1 MTRMIKKEYGYVLI
15 DGITIL
21 LESDIISM
29 RAKYVPLIVLGMMIL
44 MTVIFVD
51 TKLDQIHPTLLWRL
65 SSHVVLDIVNGQ
77 EIETKKVRVG
87 DIDMAYRIF
96 GNGKPILLI
105 NGFSAPLDFWD
116 PILLANLASN
126 HTVIV
131 FDNRGI
137 GNTTSGIKKFSI
149 SQFANDTVGLLDALN
164 VSKADVVGWSMGGM
178 IAQKL
183 TLLHPEKVDKL
194 IIHASSCGG
203 KQSVLPSEE
212 VLMAAVTIS
221 NNPVDRIQKILPLL
235 FPEMWR
241 MQNPNYLEKL
251 PKTAEVI
258 PSETLDLQTEA
269 ILNWEGVCDKLNII
283 TQPTLVVVG
292 TDDVFTPP
300 SNSLLIAEKING
312 SRLVQ
317 IPGGGHGVMFQYPE
331 TLSRILQTF
340 LLS

>member
-1 MTRMIKKEYGYVLI
+1 MRSKNIPL
-15 DGITIL
+15 IL
-21 LESDIISM
+21 LGVM
-29 RAKYVPLIVLGMMIL
+29 IVT
-44 MTVIFVD
+44 TVILISVS
-51 TKLDQIHPTLLWRL
+51 TQLDQIYPTGLTWGL
-65 SSHVVLDIVNGQ
+65 SSPTTLDIVNSKD
-77 EIETKKVRVG
+77 IETKKIHVG
-87 DIDMAYRIF
+87 DIDIAYKMF
-96 GNGKPILLI
+96 GNGKPVLLI

-149 SQFANDTVGLLDALN
+149 SQFANDTAGLLDALN
-164 VSKADVVGWSMGGM
+164 VSKADVIGWSMGGM
-178 IAQKL
+178 IAQEL
-183 TLLHPEKVDKL
+183 TLMHPEKVDKL
-194 IIHASSCGG
+194 VIHASSCGG
-203 KQSVLPSEE
+203 KQSVLPSQE
-212 VLMAAVTIS
+212 VIMAAVTIS
-221 NNPVDRIQKILPLL
+221 SNSVERIQKILPLL
-235 FPEMWR
+235 FPEIWR

-251 PKTAEVI
+251 PRTTEVI

-292 TDDVFTPP
+292 TDDFFTPS

-331 TLSRILQTF
+331 TFNSILKTF

>member
-1 MTRMIKKEYGYVLI
+1 
-15 DGITIL
+15 
-21 LESDIISM
+21 M
-29 RAKYVPLIVLGMMIL
+29 RAKNVTLIVIGMMIVT
-44 MTVIFVD
+44 TVIFVH
-51 TKLDQIHPTLLWRL
+51 TRLDQLYPMALTWELF
-65 SSHVVLDIVNGQ
+65 SHAVLDIVNGQ
-77 EIETKKVRVG
+77 EMETKKIRVG
-87 DIDMAYRIF
+87 DIDIAYRMF
-96 GNGKPILLI
+96 GNSNGKPILLI

-137 GNTTSGIKKFSI
+137 GNTTSGIQKFSI
-149 SQFANDTVGLLDALN
+149 SQFANDTAGLLDALN
-164 VSKADVVGWSMGGM
+164 VSKVDVIGWSMGGM
-178 IAQKL
+178 IAQEL
-183 TLLHPEKVDKL
+183 TLMHPDKVDKL
-194 IIHASSCGG
+194 VVHASSCGG
-203 KQSVLPSEE
+203 KESVLPSQE
-212 VLMAAVTIS
+212 VIMAAVTIS

-235 FPEMWR
+235 FPEVWR
-241 MQNPNYLEKL
+241 MQNPNYLETL
-251 PKTAEVI
+251 PKTTEVI

-292 TDDVFTPP
+292 TDDVFTPS

-317 IPGGGHGVMFQYPE
+317 IPAGGHGVMFQYPE
-331 TLSRILQTF
+331 TFNSILQTF

>member
-1 MTRMIKKEYGYVLI
+1 
-15 DGITIL
+15 
-21 LESDIISM
+21 M
-29 RAKYVPLIVLGMMIL
+29 RAKNIPLILLGVMIVT
-44 MTVIFVD
+44 TVILISVS
-51 TKLDQIHPTLLWRL
+51 TQLDQIYPTGLTWGL
-65 SSHVVLDIVNGQ
+65 SSPTTLDIVNSKD
-77 EIETKKVRVG
+77 IETKKIHVG
-87 DIDMAYRIF
+87 DIDIAYKMF
-96 GNGKPILLI
+96 GNGKPVLLI

-149 SQFANDTVGLLDALN
+149 SQFANDTAGLLDALN
-164 VSKADVVGWSMGGM
+164 VSKADVIGWSMGGM
-178 IAQKL
+178 IAQEL
-183 TLLHPEKVDKL
+183 TLMHPEKVDKL
-194 IIHASSCGG
+194 VIHASSCGG
-203 KQSVLPSEE
+203 KQSVLPSQE
-212 VLMAAVTIS
+212 VIMAAVTIS
-221 NNPVDRIQKILPLL
+221 SNSVERIQKILPLL
-235 FPEMWR
+235 FPEIWR

-251 PKTAEVI
+251 PRTTEVI

-292 TDDVFTPP
+292 TDDFFTPS

-331 TLSRILQTF
+331 TFNSILQTF

>member
-1 MTRMIKKEYGYVLI
+1 
-15 DGITIL
+15 
-21 LESDIISM
+21 M
-29 RAKYVPLIVLGMMIL
+29 RAKNIPLILLGVMIVT
-44 MTVIFVD
+44 TVILISVS
-51 TKLDQIHPTLLWRL
+51 TQLDQIYPTGLTWGL
-65 SSHVVLDIVNGQ
+65 SSPTTLDIVNSKD
-77 EIETKKVRVG
+77 IETKKIHVG
-87 DIDMAYRIF
+87 DIDIAYKMF
-96 GNGKPILLI
+96 GNGKPVLLI

-149 SQFANDTVGLLDALN
+149 SQFANDTAGLLDALN
-164 VSKADVVGWSMGGM
+164 VSKADVIGWSMGGM
-178 IAQKL
+178 IAQEL
-183 TLLHPEKVDKL
+183 TLIHPEKVDKL
-194 IIHASSCGG
+194 VIHASSCGG
-203 KQSVLPSEE
+203 KQSVLPSQE
-212 VLMAAVTIS
+212 VIMAAVTIS
-221 NNPVDRIQKILPLL
+221 SNSVERIQKILPLL
-235 FPEMWR
+235 FPEIWR

-251 PKTAEVI
+251 PRTMEVI

-292 TDDVFTPP
+292 TDDFFTPS

-331 TLSRILQTF
+331 TFNSILQTF

>member
-1 MTRMIKKEYGYVLI
+1 
-15 DGITIL
+15 
-21 LESDIISM
+21 M
-29 RAKYVPLIVLGMMIL
+29 RAKNIPLILLGVMIVT
-44 MTVIFVD
+44 TVILISVS
-51 TKLDQIHPTLLWRL
+51 TQLDQIYPTGLTWGL
-65 SSHVVLDIVNGQ
+65 SSPTTLDIVNSKD
-77 EIETKKVRVG
+77 IETRKIHVG
-87 DIDMAYRIF
+87 DIDIAYKMF
-96 GNGKPILLI
+96 GNGKPVLLI

-149 SQFANDTVGLLDALN
+149 SQFANDTAGLLDALN
-164 VSKADVVGWSMGGM
+164 VSKADVIGWSMGGM
-178 IAQKL
+178 IAQEL
-183 TLLHPEKVDKL
+183 TLMHPEKVDKL
-194 IIHASSCGG
+194 VIHASSCGG
-203 KQSVLPSEE
+203 KQSVLPSQE
-212 VLMAAVTIS
+212 VIMAAVTIS
-221 NNPVDRIQKILPLL
+221 SNSVERIQKILPLL
-235 FPEMWR
+235 FPEIWR

-251 PKTAEVI
+251 PRTTEVI

-292 TDDVFTPP
+292 TDDFFTPS

-331 TLSRILQTF
+331 TFNSILKTF

>member
-1 MTRMIKKEYGYVLI
+1 
-15 DGITIL
+15 
-21 LESDIISM
+21 M
-29 RAKYVPLIVLGMMIL
+29 RAKNIPLILLGVMIVT
-44 MTVIFVD
+44 TVILISVS
-51 TKLDQIHPTLLWRL
+51 TQLDQIYPTGLIWGL
-65 SSHVVLDIVNGQ
+65 SSPTTLDIVNSKD
-77 EIETKKVRVG
+77 IETKKIHVG
-87 DIDMAYRIF
+87 DIDIAYKMF
-96 GNGKPILLI
+96 GNGKPVLLI
-105 NGFSAPLDFWD
+105 NGFSAPLDFWN
-116 PILLANLASN
+116 PILLANLTSN

-149 SQFANDTVGLLDALN
+149 SQFANDTAGLLDALN
-164 VSKADVVGWSMGGM
+164 VSKADVIGWSMGGM
-178 IAQKL
+178 IAQEL
-183 TLLHPEKVDKL
+183 TLMHPEKVDKL
-194 IIHASSCGG
+194 VIHASSCGG
-203 KQSVLPSEE
+203 KQSVLPSQE
-212 VLMAAVTIS
+212 VIMAAVTIS
-221 NNPVDRIQKILPLL
+221 SNSVERIQKILPLL
-235 FPEMWR
+235 FPEIWR

-251 PKTAEVI
+251 PRTTEVI

-292 TDDVFTPP
+292 TDDFFTPS

-331 TLSRILQTF
+331 TFNSILKTF

>member
-1 MTRMIKKEYGYVLI
+1 
-15 DGITIL
+15 
-21 LESDIISM
+21 M
-29 RAKYVPLIVLGMMIL
+29 RAKNIPLILLGVMIVT
-44 MTVIFVD
+44 TVILISVS
-51 TKLDQIHPTLLWRL
+51 TQLDQISPTGLTWGL
-65 SSHVVLDIVNGQ
+65 SSPAMLDIVNSKD
-77 EIETKKVRVG
+77 IETKKIHIG
-87 DIDMAYRIF
+87 DIDIAYKMF
-96 GNGKPILLI
+96 GNGKPVLLI

-149 SQFANDTVGLLDALN
+149 SQFANDTAGLLDALN
-164 VSKADVVGWSMGGM
+164 VSKADVIGWSMGGM
-178 IAQKL
+178 IAQEL
-183 TLLHPEKVDKL
+183 TLMHPEKVDKL
-194 IIHASSCGG
+194 VIHASSCGG
-203 KQSVLPSEE
+203 KQSVLPSQE
-212 VLMAAVTIS
+212 VIMAAVTIS
-221 NNPVDRIQKILPLL
+221 SNSVERIQKILPLL
-235 FPEMWR
+235 FPEIWR

-251 PKTAEVI
+251 PRTTEVI

-292 TDDVFTPP
+292 TDDFFTSS

-331 TLSRILQTF
+331 TFNSILQTF

>member
-1 MTRMIKKEYGYVLI
+1 
-15 DGITIL
+15 
-21 LESDIISM
+21 M
-29 RAKYVPLIVLGMMIL
+29 RAKNIPLILLGVMIVT
-44 MTVIFVD
+44 TVILISVS
-51 TKLDQIHPTLLWRL
+51 TQLDQIYPTGLTWGL
-65 SSHVVLDIVNGQ
+65 SSPTTLDIVNSKD
-77 EIETKKVRVG
+77 IETKKIHVG
-87 DIDMAYRIF
+87 DIDIAYKMF
-96 GNGKPILLI
+96 GNGKPVLLI

-149 SQFANDTVGLLDALN
+149 SQFANDTAGLLDALN
-164 VSKADVVGWSMGGM
+164 VSKADVIGWSMGGM
-178 IAQKL
+178 IAQEL
-183 TLLHPEKVDKL
+183 TLMHPEKVDKL
-194 IIHASSCGG
+194 VIHASSCGG
-203 KQSVLPSEE
+203 KQSVLPSQE
-212 VLMAAVTIS
+212 VIMAAVTIS
-221 NNPVDRIQKILPLL
+221 SNSVERIQKILPLL
-235 FPEMWR
+235 FPEIWR

-251 PKTAEVI
+251 PRTTEVI

-292 TDDVFTPP
+292 TDDFFAPS

-331 TLSRILQTF
+331 TFNSILKTF

>member
-1 MTRMIKKEYGYVLI
+1 
-15 DGITIL
+15 
-21 LESDIISM
+21 M
-29 RAKYVPLIVLGMMIL
+29 RAKNIPLILLGVMIVT
-44 MTVIFVD
+44 TVILISVS
-51 TKLDQIHPTLLWRL
+51 TQLDQIYPTGLTWGL
-65 SSHVVLDIVNGQ
+65 SSPTTLDIVNSKD
-77 EIETKKVRVG
+77 IETKKIHVG
-87 DIDMAYRIF
+87 DIDIAYKMF
-96 GNGKPILLI
+96 GNGKPVLLI

-149 SQFANDTVGLLDALN
+149 SQFANDTAGLLDALN
-164 VSKADVVGWSMGGM
+164 VSKADVIGWSMGGM
-178 IAQKL
+178 IAQEL
-183 TLLHPEKVDKL
+183 TLMHPEKVDKL
-194 IIHASSCGG
+194 VIHASSCGG
-203 KQSVLPSEE
+203 KQSVLPSQE
-212 VLMAAVTIS
+212 VIMAAVTIS
-221 NNPVDRIQKILPLL
+221 SNSVERIQKILPLL
-235 FPEMWR
+235 FPEIWR

-251 PKTAEVI
+251 PRTTEVI

-292 TDDVFTPP
+292 TDDFFTPS

-331 TLSRILQTF
+331 TFNSILKTF

>member
-1 MTRMIKKEYGYVLI
+1 
-15 DGITIL
+15 
-21 LESDIISM
+21 M
-29 RAKYVPLIVLGMMIL
+29 RAKNIPLILLGVMIVT
-44 MTVIFVD
+44 TVILISVS
-51 TKLDQIHPTLLWRL
+51 TQLDQIYPTGLTWGL
-65 SSHVVLDIVNGQ
+65 SSPTTLDIVNSKD
-77 EIETKKVRVG
+77 IETKKIHVG
-87 DIDMAYRIF
+87 DIDIAYKMF
-96 GNGKPILLI
+96 GNGKPVLLI

-149 SQFANDTVGLLDALN
+149 SQFANDTAGLLDALN
-164 VSKADVVGWSMGGM
+164 VSKADVIGWSMGGM
-178 IAQKL
+178 IAQEL
-183 TLLHPEKVDKL
+183 TLMHPEKVDKL
-194 IIHASSCGG
+194 VVHASSCGG
-203 KQSVLPSEE
+203 KQSVLPSQE
-212 VLMAAVTIS
+212 VIMAAVTIS
-221 NNPVDRIQKILPLL
+221 SNSVERIQKILPLL
-235 FPEMWR
+235 FPEIWR

-251 PKTAEVI
+251 PRTTEVI

-292 TDDVFTPP
+292 TDDFFTPS

-331 TLSRILQTF
+331 TFNSILQTF

>member
-1 MTRMIKKEYGYVLI
+1 
-15 DGITIL
+15 
-21 LESDIISM
+21 M
-29 RAKYVPLIVLGMMIL
+29 RAKNIPLILLGVMIVTTIIL
-44 MTVIFVD
+44 ISVSTQ
-51 TKLDQIHPTLLWRL
+51 LDQIYPTGLTWGL
-65 SSHVVLDIVNGQ
+65 SSPTTLDIVNSKDI
-77 EIETKKVRVG
+77 EIKKIHVG
-87 DIDMAYRIF
+87 DIDIAYKMF
-96 GNGKPILLI
+96 GNGKPVLLI

-149 SQFANDTVGLLDALN
+149 SQFANDTAGLLDALN
-164 VSKADVVGWSMGGM
+164 VSKADVIGWSMGGM
-178 IAQKL
+178 IAQEL
-183 TLLHPEKVDKL
+183 TLMHPEKVDKL
-194 IIHASSCGG
+194 VIHASSCGG
-203 KQSVLPSEE
+203 KQSVLPSQE
-212 VLMAAVTIS
+212 VIMAAVTIS
-221 NNPVDRIQKILPLL
+221 SNSVERIQKILPLL
-235 FPEMWR
+235 FPEIWR

-251 PKTAEVI
+251 PRTTEVI

-292 TDDVFTPP
+292 TDDFFTPS

-331 TLSRILQTF
+331 TFNSILQTF

>member
-1 MTRMIKKEYGYVLI
+1 
-15 DGITIL
+15 
-21 LESDIISM
+21 M
-29 RAKYVPLIVLGMMIL
+29 RAKNKPLIVLGAIIVI
-44 MTVIFVD
+44 TVIFVSVH
-51 TKLDQIHPTLLWRL
+51 TRLDQLYPMALTWGL
-65 SSHVVLDIVNGQ
+65 SSPAIPDIVNGQ
-77 EIETKKVRVG
+77 EIETKKIRVG
-87 DIDMAYRIF
+87 DIDIAYRMF
-96 GNGKPILLI
+96 GNGNGKPILLI

-116 PILLANLASN
+116 TILLANLASN

-149 SQFANDTVGLLDALN
+149 SQFANDTAGLLDALN
-164 VSKADVVGWSMGGM
+164 VSKADVIGWSMGGM
-178 IAQKL
+178 IAQEL
-183 TLLHPEKVDKL
+183 TLMHPDKVDKL
-194 IIHASSCGG
+194 IVHASSCGG
-203 KQSVLPSEE
+203 KESILPSQE
-212 VLMAAVTIS
+212 VIMAAVTIS
-221 NNPVDRIQKILPLL
+221 SNSVERIQKILPLL
-235 FPEMWR
+235 FPEVWR
-241 MQNPNYLEKL
+241 MQNPNYLETL
-251 PKTAEVI
+251 PKTTEVI

-292 TDDVFTPP
+292 TDDVFTPS

-331 TLSRILQTF
+331 TFNSILQTF

>member
-1 MTRMIKKEYGYVLI
+1 
-15 DGITIL
+15 
-21 LESDIISM
+21 M
-29 RAKYVPLIVLGMMIL
+29 RAKNIPLILLGVMIVT
-44 MTVIFVD
+44 TVILISVS
-51 TKLDQIHPTLLWRL
+51 TQLDQIYPTGLTWGL
-65 SSHVVLDIVNGQ
+65 SSPTMLDIVNSKD
-77 EIETKKVRVG
+77 IETKKIHVG
-87 DIDMAYRIF
+87 DIDIAYKMF
-96 GNGKPILLI
+96 GNGKPVLLI

-149 SQFANDTVGLLDALN
+149 SQFANDTAGLLDALN
-164 VSKADVVGWSMGGM
+164 VSKADVIGWSMGGM
-178 IAQKL
+178 IAQEL
-183 TLLHPEKVDKL
+183 TLMHPEKVDKL
-194 IIHASSCGG
+194 VIHASSCGG
-203 KQSVLPSEE
+203 KQSVLPSQE
-212 VLMAAVTIS
+212 VIMAAVTIS
-221 NNPVDRIQKILPLL
+221 SNSVERIQKILPLL
-235 FPEMWR
+235 FPEIWR

-251 PKTAEVI
+251 PRTTEVI

-292 TDDVFTPP
+292 TDDFFTPS

-331 TLSRILQTF
+331 TFNSILQTF

>member
-1 MTRMIKKEYGYVLI
+1 MQNNIPL
-15 DGITIL
+15 IL
-21 LESDIISM
+21 LGVM
-29 RAKYVPLIVLGMMIL
+29 IVT
-44 MTVIFVD
+44 TVILISVS
-51 TKLDQIHPTLLWRL
+51 TQLDQIYPTGLTWGL
-65 SSHVVLDIVNGQ
+65 SSPTMLDIVNSKD
-77 EIETKKVRVG
+77 IETKKIHVG
-87 DIDMAYRIF
+87 DIDIAYKMF
-96 GNGKPILLI
+96 GNGKPVLLI

-116 PILLANLASN
+116 PILLAKLASN

-149 SQFANDTVGLLDALN
+149 SQFANDTAGLLDALN
-164 VSKADVVGWSMGGM
+164 VSKADVIGWSMGGM
-178 IAQKL
+178 IAQEL
-183 TLLHPEKVDKL
+183 TLMHPEKVDKL
-194 IIHASSCGG
+194 VIHASSCGG
-203 KQSVLPSEE
+203 KQSVLPSQQ
-212 VLMAAVTIS
+212 VIMAAVTIS
-221 NNPVDRIQKILPLL
+221 SNSVERIQKILSLL
-235 FPEMWR
+235 FPETWR

-251 PKTAEVI
+251 PRTTEVI

-292 TDDVFTPP
+292 TDDFFTPS

-317 IPGGGHGVMFQYPE
+317 IPGGGHGLMFQYPE
-331 TLSRILQTF
+331 TFNSILQTF

>member
-1 MTRMIKKEYGYVLI
+1 
-15 DGITIL
+15 
-21 LESDIISM
+21 M
-29 RAKYVPLIVLGMMIL
+29 RAKNIPLILLGVMIVT
-44 MTVIFVD
+44 TVILISVS
-51 TKLDQIHPTLLWRL
+51 TQLDQIYPTGLTWGL
-65 SSHVVLDIVNGQ
+65 SSPTTLDIVNSKDI
-77 EIETKKVRVG
+77 EIKKIHVG
-87 DIDMAYRIF
+87 DIDIAYKMF
-96 GNGKPILLI
+96 GNGKPVLLI

-149 SQFANDTVGLLDALN
+149 SQFANDTAGLLDALN
-164 VSKADVVGWSMGGM
+164 VSKADVIGWSMGGM
-178 IAQKL
+178 IAQEL
-183 TLLHPEKVDKL
+183 TLMHPEKVDKL
-194 IIHASSCGG
+194 VIHASSCGG
-203 KQSVLPSEE
+203 KQSVLPSQE
-212 VLMAAVTIS
+212 VIMAAVTIS
-221 NNPVDRIQKILPLL
+221 SNSVERIQKILPLL
-235 FPEMWR
+235 FPEIWR

-251 PKTAEVI
+251 PRTTEVI

-292 TDDVFTPP
+292 TDDFFTPS

-331 TLSRILQTF
+331 TFNSILKTF

>member
-1 MTRMIKKEYGYVLI
+1 
-15 DGITIL
+15 
-21 LESDIISM
+21 M
-29 RAKYVPLIVLGMMIL
+29 RAKNIPLILLGVMIVTTIIL
-44 MTVIFVD
+44 ISVSTQ
-51 TKLDQIHPTLLWRL
+51 LDQIYPTGLTWGL
-65 SSHVVLDIVNGQ
+65 SSPTTLDIVNSKD
-77 EIETKKVRVG
+77 IETKKIHVG
-87 DIDMAYRIF
+87 DIDIAYKMF
-96 GNGKPILLI
+96 GNGKPVLLI

-149 SQFANDTVGLLDALN
+149 SQFANDTAGLLDALN
-164 VSKADVVGWSMGGM
+164 VSKADVIGWSMGGM
-178 IAQKL
+178 IAQEL
-183 TLLHPEKVDKL
+183 TLMHPDKVDKL
-194 IIHASSCGG
+194 VIHASSCGG
-203 KQSVLPSEE
+203 KESILPSQE
-212 VLMAAVTIS
+212 VIMAAVTIS
-221 NNPVDRIQKILPLL
+221 SNSVERIQKILPLL
-235 FPEMWR
+235 FPEIWR

-251 PKTAEVI
+251 PRTTEVI

-292 TDDVFTPP
+292 TDDFFTSS

-331 TLSRILQTF
+331 TFNSILQTF

>member
-1 MTRMIKKEYGYVLI
+1 
-15 DGITIL
+15 
-21 LESDIISM
+21 M
-29 RAKYVPLIVLGMMIL
+29 RAKNIPLILLGVMIVT
-44 MTVIFVD
+44 TVILISVS
-51 TKLDQIHPTLLWRL
+51 TQLDQIYPTGLTWGL
-65 SSHVVLDIVNGQ
+65 SSPTTLDIVNSKD
-77 EIETKKVRVG
+77 IETKKIHVG
-87 DIDMAYRIF
+87 DIDIAYKMF
-96 GNGKPILLI
+96 GNGKPVLLI

-149 SQFANDTVGLLDALN
+149 SQFANDTAGLLDALN
-164 VSKADVVGWSMGGM
+164 VSKADVIGWSMGGM
-178 IAQKL
+178 IAQEL
-183 TLLHPEKVDKL
+183 TLMHPQKVDKL
-194 IIHASSCGG
+194 VIHASSCGG
-203 KQSVLPSEE
+203 KQSVLPSQE
-212 VLMAAVTIS
+212 VIMAAVTIS
-221 NNPVDRIQKILPLL
+221 SNSVERIQKILPLL
-235 FPEMWR
+235 FPEVWR

-251 PKTAEVI
+251 PRTTEVI

-292 TDDVFTPP
+292 TDDFFTPS

-331 TLSRILQTF
+331 TFNSILQTF

>member
-1 MTRMIKKEYGYVLI
+1 
-15 DGITIL
+15 
-21 LESDIISM
+21 M
-29 RAKYVPLIVLGMMIL
+29 RAKNIPLILLGVMIVT
-44 MTVIFVD
+44 TVILISVS
-51 TKLDQIHPTLLWRL
+51 TQLDQIYPTGLIWGL
-65 SSHVVLDIVNGQ
+65 SSPTTLDIVNSKD
-77 EIETKKVRVG
+77 IETKKIHVG
-87 DIDMAYRIF
+87 DIDIAYKMF
-96 GNGKPILLI
+96 GNGKPVLLI

-149 SQFANDTVGLLDALN
+149 SQFANDTAGLLDALN
-164 VSKADVVGWSMGGM
+164 VSKADVIGWSMGGM
-178 IAQKL
+178 IAQEL
-183 TLLHPEKVDKL
+183 TLMHPEKVDKL
-194 IIHASSCGG
+194 VIHASSCGG
-203 KQSVLPSEE
+203 KQSVLPSQE
-212 VLMAAVTIS
+212 VIMAAVTIS
-221 NNPVDRIQKILPLL
+221 SNSVERIQKILPLL
-235 FPEMWR
+235 FPEIWR

-251 PKTAEVI
+251 PRTTEVI

-292 TDDVFTPP
+292 TDDFFTPS

-331 TLSRILQTF
+331 TFNSILQTF

>member
-1 MTRMIKKEYGYVLI
+1 
-15 DGITIL
+15 
-21 LESDIISM
+21 M
-29 RAKYVPLIVLGMMIL
+29 RAKNIPLILLGVMIVT
-44 MTVIFVD
+44 TVILISVS
-51 TKLDQIHPTLLWRL
+51 TQLDQIYPTGLTWGL
-65 SSHVVLDIVNGQ
+65 SSPTTLDIVNSKD
-77 EIETKKVRVG
+77 IETRKIHVG
-87 DIDMAYRIF
+87 DIDIAYKMF
-96 GNGKPILLI
+96 GNGKPVLLI

-149 SQFANDTVGLLDALN
+149 SQFANDTAGLLDALN
-164 VSKADVVGWSMGGM
+164 VSKADVIGWSMGGM
-178 IAQKL
+178 IAQEL
-183 TLLHPEKVDKL
+183 TLIHPEKVDKL
-194 IIHASSCGG
+194 VIHASSCGG
-203 KQSVLPSEE
+203 KQSVLPSQE
-212 VLMAAVTIS
+212 VIMAAVTIS
-221 NNPVDRIQKILPLL
+221 SNSVERIQKILPLL
-235 FPEMWR
+235 FPEIWR

-251 PKTAEVI
+251 PRTTEVI

-292 TDDVFTPP
+292 TDDFFTPS

-331 TLSRILQTF
+331 TFNSILQTF

>member
-1 MTRMIKKEYGYVLI
+1 
-15 DGITIL
+15 
-21 LESDIISM
+21 M
-29 RAKYVPLIVLGMMIL
+29 RAKNIPLILLGVMIVT
-44 MTVIFVD
+44 TVILISVS
-51 TKLDQIHPTLLWRL
+51 TQLDQIYPTGLIWGL
-65 SSHVVLDIVNGQ
+65 SSPTTLDIVNSKD
-77 EIETKKVRVG
+77 IETKKIHVG
-87 DIDMAYRIF
+87 DIDIAYKMF
-96 GNGKPILLI
+96 GNGKPVLLI

-149 SQFANDTVGLLDALN
+149 SQFANDTAGLLDALN
-164 VSKADVVGWSMGGM
+164 VSKADVIGWSMGGM
-178 IAQKL
+178 IAQEL
-183 TLLHPEKVDKL
+183 TLMHPEKVDKL
-194 IIHASSCGG
+194 VIHASSCGG
-203 KQSVLPSEE
+203 KQSVLPSQE
-212 VLMAAVTIS
+212 VIMAAVTIS
-221 NNPVDRIQKILPLL
+221 SNSVERIQKILPLL
-235 FPEMWR
+235 FPEIWR

-251 PKTAEVI
+251 PRTTEVI

-292 TDDVFTPP
+292 TDDFFTPS

-331 TLSRILQTF
+331 TFNSILKTF